1 MSGTMAL
8 SVFFVGLAVGGVY
21 TAMALGLTLV
31 YGITRVFNFAQG
43 SFFLWG
49 ALIAWTL
56 LEYTPL
62 PYGLVFVL
70 TIGIA
75 FLFGMGYEKIIIKP
89 LRRFPDWTLTA
100 IIVTLGSALLLD
112 SLVLVVFGAR
122 GRTLPNLV
130 DGVLSVGSISIT
142 RQDVV
147 ILVIAV
153 TIVVCL
159 TQFLRRTTTGKA
171 MRAVPQD
178 GMGAAIVGIP
188 TDKVFNLVF
197 GITAALGAI
206 AGMLLAP
213 RTQIYFETGWGILI
227 KSFVVVIFGGL
238 GSIKG
243 TLVAA
248 FALALIEA
256 YITALLGGL
265 WALPIFLGLLLVVL
279 AVRPRGLF
287 GTW

>member
-1 MSGTMAL
+1 MAL
-8 SVFFVGLAVGGVY
+8 SVLFVGLAVGGVY

-112 SLVLVVFGAR
+112 NLVLVVFGPR

-130 DGVLSVGSISIT
+130 DGIFSLGSISIT

-248 FALALIEA
+248 FALAIIEA

-279 AVRPRGLF
+279 VVRPRGLF

>member
-1 MSGTMAL
+1 MVL
-8 SVFFVGLAVGGVY
+8 SVLFVGLAVGGVY

-112 SLVLVVFGAR
+112 NLVLVVFGPR

-130 DGVLSVGSISIT
+130 DGIFSLGSISIT

>member
-1 MSGTMAL
+1 VL
-8 SVFFVGLAVGGVY
+8 FVGLAVGGVY

-112 SLVLVVFGAR
+112 NLVLVVFGPR

-130 DGVLSVGSISIT
+130 DGIFSLGSISIT

>member
-1 MSGTMAL
+1 MAL
-8 SVFFVGLAVGGVY
+8 SVLFVGLAVGGVY

-62 PYGLVFVL
+62 PYGLVFIL

-159 TQFLRRTTTGKA
+159 TQFLRRTTIGKA

>member
-1 MSGTMAL
+1 MAL
-8 SVFFVGLAVGGVY
+8 SVLFVGLAVGGVY

-62 PYGLVFVL
+62 PYGLVFIL

>member
-1 MSGTMAL
+1 MAL
-8 SVFFVGLAVGGVY
+8 SVLFVGLAVGGVY

-62 PYGLVFVL
+62 PYGLVFIL

-112 SLVLVVFGAR
+112 NLVLVVFGPR

-130 DGVLSVGSISIT
+130 DGIFSLGSISIT

-248 FALALIEA
+248 FALAIIEA

-279 AVRPRGLF
+279 VVRPRGLF